1 MIPYRNRVPN
11 NLHCVGRKQ
20 LISLLSIVWK
30 LTTCFYQMVYL
41 CICEIFLKE
50 LRASYHQGGRTYMA
64 NYLLLLKWILPI
76 LQCEPIW
83 FTLFV
88 ISIELSYKFYHYTNM
103 KMCTNSFYHVHR
115 TNVSIIPILWSYQFC
130 FYGNFI
136 ITRILHQ
143 TWWLRTTD
151 PVPSWKIFLNFRP
164 VLDFRKYFS
173 SFKLKSLNSAMFY
186 WQVFVQ
192 IEPSKSVA
200 NYNIPA

>member
-88 ISIELSYKFYHYTNM
+88 ISIELSYKFHHYTNM

-115 TNVSIIPILWSYQFC
+115 TNVSIIPILWSQEFYIKPGDWEPQIPCQVEKYFLISGQFWT
-130 FYGNFI
+130 F
-136 ITRILHQ
+136 
-143 TWWLRTTD
+143 
-151 PVPSWKIFLNFRP
+151 VSIFL
-164 VLDFRKYFS
+164 VL
-173 SFKLKSLNSAMFY
+173 N
-186 WQVFVQ
+186 
-192 IEPSKSVA
+192 
-200 NYNIPA
+200 